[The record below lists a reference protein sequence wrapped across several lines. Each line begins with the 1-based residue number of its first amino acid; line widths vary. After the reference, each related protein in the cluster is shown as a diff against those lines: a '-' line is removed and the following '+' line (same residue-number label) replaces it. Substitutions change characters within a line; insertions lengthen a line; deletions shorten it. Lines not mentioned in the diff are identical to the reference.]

1 MKRVLFRIL
10 VLGLGPLFLI
20 AQTESLAA
28 RGGGG
33 RGGGGGGRAGGMGG
47 GGRGGGYSRPSVSR
61 GGYGGG
67 GGQARNVSRPSGSR
81 AGGMAP
87 NRNVAGGN
95 INRSQASSKIQSRP
109 KGSGSGLPSVAQ
121 GNRPGA
127 GSGGNKGFPNIADKT
142 GGGQLAGKGQG
153 AGGGQLAEKVQGGQG
168 GQLAGKVQ
176 GSQGGR
182 LQGSQLGAVAGG
194 ALAGGA
200 VGAGLANLGGG
211 NLGGRGDLGGAGGLG
226 SVGGPGGVGG
236 LGGVGGPGG
245 GGGLGGV
252 GGPGGVGGL
261 GGGGNFSPERNQAIA
276 NRQQYWNKWSGDNKG
291 KLSDFHANRS
301 KDWSNI
307 NNFRQN
313 ENLGNRFNSS
323 QWNSYKNNV
332 NNFRNNRAVE
342 VNNNIQ
348 NRFDGNFDDNWW
360 GNCGWYHGGGS
371 WGGNP
376 WWWWGATTLA
386 TAGTF
391 LAVNAINDA
400 SYQPPVYD
408 YGVNVVYQGDHVYVD
423 GKKTA
428 TAKEY
433 SQQAIALAN
442 EQPPPPTPPQP
453 GQQPDWLPLGVW
465 ALAQEEK
472 GDAYM
477 FFQLSIDKDG
487 VVSGAYQN
495 VLSGEKSPISGQVD
509 KNTQRVAWKI
519 GSNNTVIET
528 GLQNLTQDVASCL
541 VHFGADSTQTWL
553 LVRQKQPEMPTA
565 PQTPAAETKGS

>member
-10 VLGLGPLFLI
+10 VLGLGALMLL
-20 AQTESLAA
+20 AQTESFAA

-33 RGGGGGGRAGGMGG
+33 RGGGGGGGRAVSRGGGGGYSRAGGMGG

-61 GGYGGG
+61 GDYGGG
-67 GGQARNVSRPSGSR
+67 GSRAGQTRNVSRSSGNR

-87 NRNVAGGN
+87 NRNVTGGN

-121 GNRPGA
+121 GNRAGA
-127 GSGGNKGFPNIADKT
+127 GAGGNKGFPNIADKT
-142 GGGQLAGKGQG
+142 GGRQLAGRGQG
-153 AGGGQLAEKVQGGQG
+153 AGGGQLAGKVQGG
-168 GQLAGKVQ
+168 
-176 GSQGGR
+176 QGGR

-200 VGAGLANLGGG
+200 VGAGLANIGG
-211 NLGGRGDLGGAGGLG
+211 GDLGGR
-226 SVGGPGGVGG
+226 
-236 LGGVGGPGG
+236 
-245 GGGLGGV
+245 
-252 GGPGGVGGL
+252 
-261 GGGGNFSPERNQAIA
+261 GNFSPERNQAIA

-291 KLSDFHANRS
+291 KLGDFRTNRS

-307 NNFRQN
+307 NNFRKN
-313 ENLGNRFNSS
+313 ENVGNRFNSP
-323 QWNSYKNNV
+323 QWNNYKNNV
-332 NNFRNNRAVE
+332 NNFRNNRSLE
-342 VNNNIQ
+342 INNNIQ
-348 NRFDGNFDDNWW
+348 NHFDNNFDDNWW
-360 GNCGWYHGGGS
+360 GNCGWYGGGN

-391 LAVNAINDA
+391 LAIDAINDA
-400 SYQPPVYD
+400 TYQPPVYD
-408 YGVNVVYQGDHVYVD
+408 YGVNVVYQGDDVYVD
-423 GKKTA
+423 GKRTA
-428 TAKEY
+428 SATEY
-433 SQQAIALAN
+433 ANQAIALAN
-442 EQPPPPTPPQP
+442 EPAAQPPAPEPPAP
-453 GQQPDWLPLGVW
+453 GKQPDWLPLGVW

-495 VLSGEKSPISGQVD
+495 VLSGEQSPISGQVD
-509 KNTQRVAWKI
+509 KKTQRVAWKI
-519 GSNNTVIET
+519 GTNNTVIET

-541 VHFGADSTQTWL
+541 VHFGPDTTQTWL
-553 LVRQKQPEMPTA
+553 LVRLKQPEMPTT
-565 PQTPAAETKGS
+565 PQTAEAETKGS